1 MGKKHTKEITEL
13 KWNLQFLF
21 LLQQSLFFSMCFYLM
36 QTFFI
41 AVEKT
46 TNYFIILSEMRTE
59 SHHFVLCALWSM
71 FISLLFFI
79 IFHFKATEYCLN
91 ITFSCRDMDQMKTW
105 SLICVWIFIHIP
117 FEILYPTIYTLC
129 THKRTEI
136 RDKEKYYEWKSDGE

>member
-1 MGKKHTKEITEL
+1 MIHCVEKKSYQRNHWIKMKLAISFFATTI
-13 KWNLQFLF
+13 
-21 LLQQSLFFSMCFYLM
+21 SLFSMCFYLM

-79 IFHFKATEYCLN
+79 IFHLKATEYCLN

-105 SLICVWIFIHIP
+105 SLICVWVCMRALNPHSIP
-117 FEILYPTIYTLC
+117 FEILYPTIHTLHIQ
-129 THKRTEI
+129 TDRNKR
-136 RDKEKYYEWKSDGE
+136 